1 MEEYNRLIS
10 ELEKSIKNSG
20 NMISEVNAEVFRNL
34 LAESTNVYI
43 QAYCERDYE
52 SVEKLL
58 REQRK
63 LRKVLT
69 RELRDYTD
77 QAAVICSKMVQT
89 YNIFNKL
96 MRDNTERRNFAADI
110 SSIEK
115 RFAHTREVLIYLYRH
130 IHVQHKELKREFD
143 IPGSTLSDL
152 LKVLE
157 QAECVEKIASGRCS
171 FYDLTNEGRKYLKE
185 TVKDI
190 DEEIIVDRDSF
201 RDDSLKT
208 VEGKM
213 QFERYVTE
221 YTYYSAGGYC
231 GTLNSTEN
239 FMFEKWK
246 KESYCGEYA

>member
-20 NMISEVNAEVFRNL
+20 NMISEVNAEAFRNL

-69 RELRDYTD
+69 RELREYTD

-115 RFAHTREVLIYLYRH
+115 RYAHTREVLIYLYKH
-130 IHVQHKELKREFD
+130 VHVQHKELKEAFD

-157 QAECVEKIASGRCS
+157 QAECVEKITGGRCS

-213 QFERYVTE
+213 QFERFSTVFN
-221 YTYYSAGGYC
+221 YYNTGGYF
-231 GTLNSTEN
+231 GTLNNTEK
-239 FMFEKWK
+239 FMSEKW
-246 KESYCGEYA
+246 EMDSYCKDYA